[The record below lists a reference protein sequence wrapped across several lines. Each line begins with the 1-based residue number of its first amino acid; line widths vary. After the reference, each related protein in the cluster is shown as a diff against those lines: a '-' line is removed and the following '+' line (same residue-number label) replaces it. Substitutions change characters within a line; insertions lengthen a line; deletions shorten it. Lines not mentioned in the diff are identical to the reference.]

1 MSRIGFGRQLAPWGF
16 LTLVFVLLAGCGKDD
31 PVEPEDPKLT
41 GTWTGQVDVLG
52 SPADIK
58 LEVTED
64 DDGKVT
70 GTMTYTVL
78 GQSGSGPVTGTHN
91 YPNVMLS
98 LQITFGGM
106 ELTGSYAARLDAD
119 DPDHM
124 EGTFS
129 TDDGS
134 ITGSLA
140 MERASG

>member
-1 MSRIGFGRQLAPWGF
+1 MSRISFGRQLAPWGF
-16 LTLVFVLLAGCGKDD
+16 LTLAFVLLAGCGDD
-31 PVEPEDPKLT
+31 EPMPPEDPKLT

-91 YPNVMLS
+91 YPNVMLN
-98 LQITFGGM
+98 LKITFAGQ
-106 ELTGSYAARLDAD
+106 ELTGSYTARLDTD
-119 DPDHM
+119 DPDRM
-124 EGTFS
+124 EGTFR
-129 TDDGS
+129 TDDGT